1 MKNRLDHIPRTGY
14 KVYMQTNGTPK
25 HAEELVRLGRIAG
38 QVGGIRRMI
47 EEDRYCMEI
56 LVQLK
61 AVRAALKKV
70 EGNVLKRHMSE
81 CVVQAMG
88 GNREEAEQK
97 VAELQR
103 YFQID

>member
-1 MKNRLDHIPRTGY
+1 
-14 KVYMQTNGTPK
+14 MQTNGTGEGLK

-38 QVGGIRRMI
+38 QVGGIKRMI
-47 EEDRYCMEI
+47 EEGRYCMDI

-70 EGNVLKRHMSE
+70 EGNILKRHMSE
-81 CVVQAMG
+81 CVVRAMG

>member
-1 MKNRLDHIPRTGY
+1 MD
-14 KVYMQTNGTPK
+14 
-25 HAEELVRLGRIAG
+25 
-38 QVGGIRRMI
+38 
-47 EEDRYCMEI
+47 I

-70 EGNVLKRHMSE
+70 EGNILKRHMGE

>member
-1 MKNRLDHIPRTGY
+1 
-14 KVYMQTNGTPK
+14 
-25 HAEELVRLGRIAG
+25 
-38 QVGGIRRMI
+38 
-47 EEDRYCMEI
+47 MEI

-70 EGNVLKRHMSE
+70 EGNILKRHMSE
-81 CVVQAMG
+81 CVVRAMG
-88 GNREEAEQK
+88 GNLEEAEQK